1 MLEVSYKFLIILAII
16 AIGYAAKRFKLLQ
29 KTDGDALTK
38 IVLNFTLP
46 ALIISIFSEVKLE
59 ASYVLFPALG
69 ILIGAVM
76 LGASF
81 IVYRK
86 YDRRD
91 KGILTMPLLGLN
103 IGLFAVPL
111 VSVIWGD
118 AAIKYLL
125 LIDVGN
131 AFIIFALCYI
141 IGAYYANDKE
151 DMRFKHIAAKALRS
165 IPLLVYILTMVLKL
179 TGVYYPKFVV
189 DIAQIVAKA
198 NTGISMLT
206 LGVFLSF
213 AFNRSQIVQL
223 IKFWATKYI
232 LGFALG
238 LLVYFFAPISEIE
251 KVVVLMAFIL
261 PSSFAVIAYAVEFK
275 YDTKFAGAL
284 VNSSI
289 VLSIIFMW
297 VIALVLR

>member
-29 KTDGDALTK
+29 KADGDALTK

-46 ALIISIFSEVKLE
+46 ALVISVFSEVKLE
-59 ASYVLFPALG
+59 TSYIMFPALG

-86 YDRRD
+86 LDKRD
-91 KGILTMPLLGLN
+91 KGILTMPL
-103 IGLFAVPL
+103 AVPL
-111 VSVIWGD
+111 VQVIWGD

-131 AFIIFALCYI
+131 ALIIFALCYI
-141 IGAYYANDKE
+141 VGAYYANDKE
-151 DMRFKHIAAKALRS
+151 DMRFKHIAAKTLRS
-165 IPLLVYILTMVLKL
+165 IPLLAYVLTMALKL
-179 TGVYYPKFVV
+179 SGIYYPKFIV

-198 NTGISMLT
+198 NTAISMLT

-213 AFNRSQIVQL
+213 AFNRSQIIQL
-223 IKFWATKYI
+223 LKFWATKYI

-238 LLVYFFAPISEIE
+238 LLVYFFAPISQIE

-289 VLSIIFMW
+289 VLSIVFMW